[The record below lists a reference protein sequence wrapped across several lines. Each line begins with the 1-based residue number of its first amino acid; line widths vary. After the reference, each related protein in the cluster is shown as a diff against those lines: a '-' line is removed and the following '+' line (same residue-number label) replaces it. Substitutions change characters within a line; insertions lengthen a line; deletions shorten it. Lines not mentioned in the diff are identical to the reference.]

1 MRLPIGKIAEYTSA
15 DYLVEPQSLEKEACG
30 VTWDS
35 REVKPGFVYVA
46 LPGERVD
53 GHDFVEGAL
62 RSGAVAALVMH
73 ELPDA
78 VLETAKAEGAA
89 ILRVD
94 ETARAFT
101 ALARG

>member
-1 MRLPIGKIAEYTSA
+1 MRLSIGKIAEYTSA
-15 DYLVEPQSLEKEACG
+15 DYLVEPQGLEKEACG

-62 RSGAVAALVMH
+62 RSGAVARNCESRRSRHSAC
-73 ELPDA
+73 
-78 VLETAKAEGAA
+78 
-89 ILRVD
+89 R
-94 ETARAFT
+94 
-101 ALARG
+101 